1 MLPIESVMKSTLS
14 LLDVGKRSEC
24 LDEEKAGALVEGGTT
39 DVLLYEELAQILVSS
54 SGGGNGDRQGDSKLE
69 GCW

>member
-14 LLDVGKRSEC
+14 LLDVGKRSEG

-39 DVLLYEELAQILVSS
+39 DVLLYEELDRILVGSA
-54 SGGGNGDRQGDSKLE
+54 GGGNGDRQVDSKLKE
-69 GCW
+69 C

>member
-14 LLDVGKRSEC
+14 LLDVGKRSEG

-39 DVLLYEELAQILVSS
+39 DVLLYEELDRILVGSA
-54 SGGGNGDRQGDSKLE
+54 GGGNEDRQGDSKLE
-69 GCW
+69 G